1 MHNFII
7 KYFNLCIAILHYLN
21 YATFQMDEK
30 FKKLAN
36 SRVNKALNTL
46 KLIGNLSNRSIYT
59 YSDEQAKQIINALEN
74 ELKVVKNKF
83 SNTTNGR
90 NRKEFELE

>member
-1 MHNFII
+1 MHNFKDEYIH
-7 KYFNLCIAILHYLN
+7 KCIAILHYLN

-36 SRVNKALNTL
+36 ARVNKALNTL
-46 KLIGNLSNRSIYT
+46 KLIGNLSNRSIYK

-83 SNTTNGR
+83 SNTSNGR

>member
-1 MHNFII
+1 
-7 KYFNLCIAILHYLN
+7 
-21 YATFQMDEK
+21 MDEK

-46 KLIGNLSNRSIYT
+46 KLIGNLSNRSIYKYT
-59 YSDEQAKQIINALEN
+59 DEQVKQIINALEN

-83 SNTTNGR
+83 SKTTNGR

>member
-1 MHNFII
+1 M
-7 KYFNLCIAILHYLN
+7 HYLN

-36 SRVNKALNTL
+36 ARVNKALNTL
-46 KLIGNLSNRSIYT
+46 KLIGNLSNRSIYK
-59 YSDEQAKQIINALEN
+59 YSDEQAKQIISALEN

-83 SNTTNGR
+83 SNTSNGR